1 MTIPP
6 KVSVSRFALYCVL
19 FAVVVSSVDRTNTAE
34 PAGFAEERIAKVKA
48 DLKSE
53 DLAVRQAALGSLVHS
68 DISPKLLAEMRT
80 ALGDREGAV
89 RSTAATAI
97 GNLGKEAIPAIPQLL
112 AGLKK
117 DPFKEARETAAR
129 ALGRIGKA
137 APENQ
142 ERIVVPLRAASQDDA
157 DPVTRVV
164 ALGALAM
171 IDVELAQQITSL
183 RKYLHHDEALVRMKA
198 AHALGMIGEPAKA
211 AAPEIVNVLNLE
223 TDHHR
228 RGYVARALGLTG
240 DPASLSALQAAL
252 EKETDAGAQ
261 GEMRGAIS
269 RLKAKVTEKDQP

>member
-19 FAVVVSSVDRTNTAE
+19 FAVVVSSVDRTNAAE
-34 PAGFAEERIAKVKA
+34 PAGSAEERIAKVKA

-53 DLAVRQAALGSLVHS
+53 DLAVRQAAIGSLVHS

-137 APENQ
+137 AP
-142 ERIVVPLRAASQDDA
+142 
-157 DPVTRVV
+157 
-164 ALGALAM
+164 
-171 IDVELAQQITSL
+171 
-183 RKYLHHDEALVRMKA
+183 
-198 AHALGMIGEPAKA
+198 
-211 AAPEIVNVLNLE
+211 
-223 TDHHR
+223 
-228 RGYVARALGLTG
+228 
-240 DPASLSALQAAL
+240 
-252 EKETDAGAQ
+252 
-261 GEMRGAIS
+261 
-269 RLKAKVTEKDQP
+269 